1 MAEAEVIET
10 RPCANH
16 PQVQTVVSCG
26 RCDKPLCPRCMI
38 YTPVGVRCRD
48 CAQLRRLPQYTLT
61 PRVYARVL
69 PTAAALALI
78 GGFLLSLVPRLGLL
92 ASIVIGFLIGVLV
105 SDMLG
110 RVSGYKQGRTM
121 QAIAG
126 ATVIVSILSSNV
138 FLVLRVLGADHLI
151 DAISSG
157 LAPQAVASSI
167 PVMLMGMYL
176 AVRRLG

>member
-1 MAEAEVIET
+1 MAEAEVVET

-78 GGFLLSLVPRLGLL
+78 CGFLLSLVPRLSLL
-92 ASIVIGFLIGVLV
+92 AGVVVGIVVGDVLR
-105 SDMLG
+105 
-110 RVSGYKQGRTM
+110 RVSGYKQGRVL
-121 QAIAG
+121 QVIAG
-126 ATVIVSILSSNV
+126 ATVVVGILSSNV
-138 FLVLRVLGADHLI
+138 FLVVRTFGMDHLG
-151 DAISSG
+151 DALTIG
-157 LAPQAVASSI
+157 LAQVPALSI
-167 PVMLMGMYL
+167 LGILVGIYL